1 MFNFQQAMNF
11 IQQVQNPQQMLQ
23 SMGVPKECMGSP
35 KETADYLLQ
44 SGKVS
49 QQQIDQATQ
58 MYQQMF
64 KR

>member
-1 MFNFQQAMNF
+1 MFNFQQAMSF
-11 IQQVQNPQQMLQ
+11 IQQAQNPQQILQ
-23 SMGVPKECMGSP
+23 RMGVPKECMGSP
-35 KETADYLLQ
+35 KDTADYLLQ

-49 QQQIDQATQ
+49 QQQIEQATQ